1 MRKDVVVDRLDAV
14 EDGEVGGTREAHAAP
29 RRRQRS
35 GDGGRRLA
43 EERTRPAD
51 LDREQGAK
59 LRRRRHEAERGGIH
73 AEALELLR
81 GEVDPVELI
90 VDPDVPD
97 EVRELEGDP
106 EPPER
111 LGLSSRTED
120 RGHHAA
126 DRRRAPVH
134 VAVELG
140 SRRDANTATVD
151 PHRSY
156 VASQL
161 VEGKLE
167 A

>member
-1 MRKDVVVDRLDAV
+1 M
-14 EDGEVGGTREAHAAP
+14 P
-29 RRRQRS
+29 RRAA
-35 GDGGRRLA
+35 GNAAATARRLP

-51 LDREQGAK
+51 LDREQGTK
-59 LRRRRHEAERGGIH
+59 LRRRRPEAERSSID

-81 GEVDPVELI
+81 GEVDPVELV

-97 EVRELEGDP
+97 EVRKLERDP

-111 LGLSSRTED
+111 LGLASRTQD
-120 RGHHAA
+120 RGHDAA
-126 DRRRAPVH
+126 DRRRAPIH

-140 SRRDANTATVD
+140 SRRNANTATVD
-151 PHRSY
+151 PHRPY

-161 VEGKLE
+161 VKGKLE